1 MLAPG
6 KRPRGGWVMAAIQ
19 FFFGFEGRLGRGRFW
34 VVGLCFYAAAA
45 LALALEPEA
54 RTTLTRLIW
63 LPASAAL
70 FIYLFAG
77 MWGFAL
83 AVLTMAVDLFVI
95 TGSGG
100 RIVVA
105 PFIVSLAVALVLGWM
120 IVAVA
125 AKRLHDRDKS
135 GWWLLVF
142 VVAPLVL
149 IQLGVPFPSSSARKL
164 LLLAAFALHV
174 WSFVEMGC
182 RPGTRGPNRYG
193 ADPAARDAAPAASV
207 RIAG

>member
-1 MLAPG
+1 
-6 KRPRGGWVMAAIQ
+6 MAAIQ
-19 FFFGFEGRLGRGRFW
+19 FFFGFDGRIGRGRLW

-45 LALALEPEA
+45 FALALEPEA
-54 RTTLTRLIW
+54 RTTMSRLMW
-63 LPASAAL
+63 LPESAAL

-83 AVLTMAVDLFVI
+83 AVLTMAVDLFII

-100 RIVVA
+100 RIVLA
-105 PFIVSLAVALVLGWM
+105 PFIASLAVSLVLGWM

-142 VVAPLVL
+142 VVAPLLL
-149 IQLGVPFPSSSARKL
+149 IELGVPFPNSAARKL

-174 WSFVEMGC
+174 WSFIEIGC
-182 RPGTRGPNRYG
+182 RPGTRGANRYG
-193 ADPAARDAAPAASV
+193 ADPVARGRPPAAASV

>member
-1 MLAPG
+1 
-6 KRPRGGWVMAAIQ
+6 MAALR
-19 FFFGFEGRLGRGRFW
+19 FFFGFDGRLARARFW
-34 VVGLCFYAAAA
+34 VVGLSCYAAATF
-45 LALALEPEA
+45 ALALEPAA
-54 RTTLTRLIW
+54 RTTLARLIW
-63 LPASAAL
+63 LPESAAL

-100 RIVVA
+100 RIVLA
-105 PFIVSLAVALVLGWM
+105 PFLASIAVSLVLGWM

-125 AKRLHDRDKS
+125 AKRLHDRGKS
-135 GWWLLVF
+135 GWWLLLF

-149 IQLGVPFPSSSARKL
+149 IQLGVPLPSVAAREL
-164 LLLAAFALHV
+164 VVLAAFALHL
-174 WSFVEMGC
+174 WSFVELGC
-182 RPGTRGPNRYG
+182 RAGTRGPNRYG
-193 ADPAARDAAPAASV
+193 PDPLAAAEAGPAAAA

>member
-1 MLAPG
+1 MT
-6 KRPRGGWVMAAIQ
+6 AIQ
-19 FFFGFEGRLGRGRFW
+19 FFFGFDGRLGRGRFW

-54 RTTLTRLIW
+54 RTTLSRLIW

-100 RIVVA
+100 RIVLA
-105 PFIVSLAVALVLGWM
+105 PFIASLAVALVLGWM

-142 VVAPLVL
+142 VVAPLLL
-149 IQLGVPFPSSSARKL
+149 IQLGVPFPNSARAL
-164 LLLAAFALHV
+164 LLLAAFALHA

-193 ADPAARDAAPAASV
+193 ADPVVRDMAPAAASV